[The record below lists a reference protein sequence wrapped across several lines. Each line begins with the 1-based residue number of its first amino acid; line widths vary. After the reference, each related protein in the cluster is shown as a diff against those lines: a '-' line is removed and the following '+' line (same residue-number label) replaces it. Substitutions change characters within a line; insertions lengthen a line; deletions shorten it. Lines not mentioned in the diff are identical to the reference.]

1 MLHTPYTAE
10 DFSINPLMFYYETTR
25 ACDLVCKHCRAE
37 AQHDPHPDELTHEQ
51 SLALIRQAAQF
62 PRKPNICFTG
72 GDPLK
77 RADIF
82 ELIELARSLDIT
94 AALTPSATPLATY
107 DAFKRAKQAGVHAIG
122 ISLDG
127 ADAPMHDAFRGWEGS
142 FEKTQAMLSY
152 AKELNLPVQV
162 NTSLCQRNFGQL
174 DQIAQL
180 LKDKQIAMWSVF
192 FLVPVGRGTEEPRL
206 TPDQYRIAFDKLHK
220 YSLTMPYGVKTTEA
234 PHYRRFVLEQ
244 GDNPLAPPKAGHG
257 GRGKAYAA
265 PLGVTDGRG
274 IMFIGHNGEIYPARF
289 LPLCCGRFPQD
300 SVIDVYQRHP
310 TFVALHNPDNYK
322 GKCGVCKYRFQC
334 GGSRARAFAVTGDPL
349 ETEPDCFY
357 ES

>member
-1 MLHTPYTAE
+1 
-10 DFSINPLMFYYETTR
+10 
-25 ACDLVCKHCRAE
+25 
-37 AQHDPHPDELTHEQ
+37 
-51 SLALIRQAAQF
+51 
-62 PRKPNICFTG
+62 
-72 GDPLK
+72 
-77 RADIF
+77 
-82 ELIELARSLDIT
+82 
-94 AALTPSATPLATY
+94 
-107 DAFKRAKQAGVHAIG
+107 
-122 ISLDG
+122 
-127 ADAPMHDAFRGWEGS
+127 
-142 FEKTQAMLSY
+142 
-152 AKELNLPVQV
+152 
-162 NTSLCQRNFGQL
+162 
-174 DQIAQL
+174 
-180 LKDKQIAMWSVF
+180 MWSVF

-274 IMFIGHNGEIYPARF
+274 IMFIGHNGEIYPAGF

-300 SVIDVYQRHP
+300 SVIDVYQNHP

-322 GKCGVCKYRFQC
+322 GKCGACKFRLQC

-357 ES
+357 EN